1 MEQELVSHFLTVEDI
16 SEVKCGR
23 LDFVF
28 LLSKNKTKQKK
39 TNIELSKYFLP
50 PPWSCV
56 FEKNHTAGSDW
67 KVEKAIVTLQ

>member
-1 MEQELVSHFLTVEDI
+1 MEQELVSHFLTVEDL

-28 LLSKNKTKQKK
+28 LLSKK
-39 TNIELSKYFLP
+39 TNIELLKYFLP
-50 PPWSCV
+50 PPWSRV

-67 KVEKAIVTLQ
+67 KVEKATVTLQ

>member
-16 SEVKCGR
+16 SKVKCGM
-23 LDFVF
+23 LDFAF
-28 LLSKNKTKQKK
+28 LLSKK
-39 TNIELSKYFLP
+39 TNMELLKYFLP

-67 KVEKAIVTLQ
+67 KLEKATVTFQ